1 MGWILAFHPHG
12 LNRVSWRQFLG
23 WSRDLCGDAGIPVH
37 LIHLI
42 LPVESYQVRGKRVSS
57 ELKCMDPEERDTGTE
72 TRLLSTPLRKYP
84 KQAAWDMGSPL
95 EEYKYGW
102 QGKSA

>member
-1 MGWILAFHPHG
+1 
-12 LNRVSWRQFLG
+12 
-23 WSRDLCGDAGIPVH
+23 
-37 LIHLI
+37 
-42 LPVESYQVRGKRVSS
+42 
-57 ELKCMDPEERDTGTE
+57 MDPEERDTGTE